1 MLRIV
6 LPTIAPTTGSVAPV
20 DIVAIASVYVVPVA
34 PIDVAVAVEIVIVVD
49 RNVVV
54 AAPAAAPAPTSVH
67 GCSNHHSDAK
77 GNRHSRCIISR
88 RRVVDWRV
96 GIHRSAI
103 NDYRVIAGNVD
114 DLRIRLLNHNDTL
127 AFHNLCFYLHL
138 FVAFQVSLALGFGA
152 HTLHGFHDV

>member
-6 LPTIAPTTGSVAPV
+6 LPVIAPSTAASWLVRGAVTVVNVVAVAAV
-20 DIVAIASVYVVPVA
+20 DI
-34 PIDVAVAVEIVIVVD
+34 AVAVEIVIVVD
-49 RNVVV
+49 RYVVV
-54 AAPAAAPAPTSVH
+54 AAPTAAPAPTSVN

-96 GIHRSAI
+96 GIRRGAI

-114 DLRIRLLNHNDTL
+114 NLRIGLLNHNDTL

-152 HTLHGFHDV
+152 HALHGFHDV